1 MPLKKVVYLYLTPQ
15 LEVEDLWQR
24 FAGESDVSKLLF
36 EKNQMKKLNFGRVLV
51 IAALGLF
58 GWALCG
64 AIMFVG
70 MAVLSLE
77 TTLII
82 HAIGAPVI
90 FTAISWVYLKKL
102 NYTSPLQTSV
112 SFLLIVIFMDFFVV
126 ALIINRSMEM
136 FQSLLGTWI
145 PFSLIFLSTYLTGL
159 KVESQAERPRTYH

>member
-1 MPLKKVVYLYLTPQ
+1 MINSGRTT
-15 LEVEDLWQR
+15 
-24 FAGESDVSKLLF
+24 LF
-36 EKNQMKKLNFGRVLV
+36 EKNQMKQLKLTRVLV

-70 MAVLSLE
+70 MAVLSIE

-90 FTAISWVYLKKL
+90 FTAISWLYFTKLK
-102 NYTSPLQTSV
+102 YTSPLQTSV
-112 SFLLIVIFMDFFVV
+112 SFLLIVILMDFFIV

-159 KVESQAERPRTYH
+159 IVESRAKKTQTTL